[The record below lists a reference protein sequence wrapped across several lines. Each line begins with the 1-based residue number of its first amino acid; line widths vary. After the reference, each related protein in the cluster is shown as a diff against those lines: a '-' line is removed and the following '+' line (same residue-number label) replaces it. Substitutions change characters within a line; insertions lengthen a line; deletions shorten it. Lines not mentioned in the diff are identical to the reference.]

1 MTFTPEDFDA
11 HFDKWKDWPSTPWNR
26 LLYSTCHHNLQ
37 RYLGAP
43 PLQILDV
50 GGGNGEDTFFLVQL
64 GHTVT
69 LVDFSSEMLA
79 DAQQQATE
87 LGVSDQV
94 TLIQADVT
102 ELTNLFAEAQFDAI
116 LCHNMIKFVDDGY
129 QLLDDLS
136 TYLKPDGLLS
146 ITGLAEVSIREIA
159 GLLAYS
165 PLAFG
170 LLSGKFHEKRDTP
183 NDRINQFKVMSRYNG
198 EMSWK
203 ATGKYLEI
211 ANKYGVSLTQMALA
225 FINTRPF
232 LTSNIIGATTMEQ
245 LKENI
250 ASIDFNFTS
259 EMLADIEAVH
269 KEISNPAP

>member
-94 TLIQADVT
+94 TLIQTDVT
-102 ELTNLFAEAQFDAI
+102 ELTNLFAKAHFDAI

-146 ITGLAEVSIREIA
+146 ITAVNPHSEVYRQAIFQNDLGGALAVIGQDQHLHPWFGKFEKRHAPEDIIAYLQALDFTLMGHYGLRNIVDYLTDNQSKFDPGYFSKLEELEHALTDRYPYY
-159 GLLAYS
+159 LLARM
-165 PLAFG
+165 F
-170 LLSGKFHEKRDTP
+170 
-183 NDRINQFKVMSRYNG
+183 Q
-198 EMSWK
+198 
-203 ATGKYLEI
+203 
-211 ANKYGVSLTQMALA
+211 
-225 FINTRPF
+225 
-232 LTSNIIGATTMEQ
+232 IIMQ
-245 LKENI
+245 K
-250 ASIDFNFTS
+250 
-259 EMLADIEAVH
+259 
-269 KEISNPAP
+269 